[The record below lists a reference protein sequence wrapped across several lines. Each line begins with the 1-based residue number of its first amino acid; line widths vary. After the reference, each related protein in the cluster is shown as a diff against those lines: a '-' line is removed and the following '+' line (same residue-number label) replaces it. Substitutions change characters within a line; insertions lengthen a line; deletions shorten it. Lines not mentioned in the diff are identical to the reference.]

1 MCEMKIVTRIVCTV
15 FILIGIQACSGIK
28 VSQDYDQGYNF
39 SGLKT
44 FAWKPNENSE
54 YGLVGNDLVKE
65 RIITAIEKNLLAK
78 SYIQIGSGK
87 PDFFISY
94 HVTVEQKIS
103 SNGASGSISLG
114 RSSGG
119 GRYRGAGLYSGSE
132 VEAYDEGRLLIDVTD
147 VTSNRLVW
155 RGKSTQRVSGHSS
168 AEKSTALIN
177 ETVEKMLL
185 QFPPR

>member
-1 MCEMKIVTRIVCTV
+1 MKI
-15 FILIGIQACSGIK
+15 
-28 VSQDYDQGYNF
+28 
-39 SGLKT
+39 

-54 YGLVGNDLVKE
+54 YGITGNDLVKA

-78 SYIQIGSGK
+78 GYIQTGSGK
-87 PDFFISY
+87 PDFYISY

-103 SNGASGSISLG
+103 SSGFSGGVSMG

-119 GRYRGAGLYSGSE
+119 GRYRGGGISSASE

-147 VTSNRLVW
+147 VASNRLVW
-155 RGKSTQRVSGHSS
+155 RGVSTQRVSGHST

-177 ETVEKMLL
+177 ETVEKILL
-185 QFPPR
+185 QFPPQ

>member
-28 VSQDYDQGYNF
+28 VSQDYDQGYDF
-39 SGLKT
+39 SELKT

-54 YGLVGNDLVKE
+54 YGITGNDLVKE

-78 SYIQIGSGK
+78 NYIQTGSGK

-103 SNGASGSISLG
+103 SSDVSGGIAMG
-114 RSSGG
+114 RSSRG
-119 GRYRGAGLYSGSE
+119 GRYRGAGISSGSE

-147 VTSNRLVW
+147 VVSNRLVW
-155 RGKSTQRVSGHSS
+155 RGVSTQRVSGHSDP
-168 AEKSTALIN
+168 EKSTVLIN

-185 QFPPR
+185 QFPPH

>member
-1 MCEMKIVTRIVCTV
+1 MKIIIRIVCTV

-28 VSQDYDQGYNF
+28 VSQDYVQGYDF

-44 FAWKPNENSE
+44 FAWKVNENSE
-54 YGLVGNDLVKE
+54 DSLTGNDLIKE

-94 HVTVEQKIS
+94 HVTVEQKIRT
-103 SNGASGSISLG
+103 SNVSGGIALG

-119 GRYRGAGLYSGSE
+119 GRYRSVGMSSGSE

-147 VTSNRLVW
+147 AMDDRLIW
-155 RGKSTQRVSGHSS
+155 RGVSTQKVSGHSTP
-168 AEKSTALIN
+168 EKSTALIN

>member
-1 MCEMKIVTRIVCTV
+1 MKIVTRIVCTV

-54 YGLVGNDLVKE
+54 YGITGHDLIKE

-78 SYIQIGSGK
+78 GYLQAGSGK
-87 PDFFISY
+87 PDFYISY

-103 SNGASGSISLG
+103 SSGASGGIALG

-119 GRYRGAGLYSGSE
+119 GRYRSVGMSSGSE

-147 VTSNRLVW
+147 VASDRLVW
-155 RGKSTQRVSGHSS
+155 RGISTQRVSGHSTP
-168 AEKSTALIN
+168 EKSTELIN
-177 ETVEKMLL
+177 KTVEKMLL
-185 QFPPR
+185 QFPPQ

>member
-1 MCEMKIVTRIVCTV
+1 MKIVTRAVWTI
-15 FILIGIQACSGIK
+15 FILIGMQACSGIK

-39 SGLKT
+39 SELKT

-54 YGLVGNDLVKE
+54 YGITGNDLIKE

-103 SNGASGSISLG
+103 SSGASGGIALG
-114 RSSGG
+114 RSSRGRRYGG
-119 GRYRGAGLYSGSE
+119 VGISSGSE

-147 VTSNRLVW
+147 VASNRLVW
-155 RGKSTQRVSGHSS
+155 RGISTQRVSGHSTP
-168 AEKSTALIN
+168 EKSTALIN

>member
-1 MCEMKIVTRIVCTV
+1 MKVVTRIACAV
-15 FILIGIQACSGIK
+15 FILISVQACSGIK
-28 VSQDYDQGYNF
+28 VSQDYDQGYDF

-65 RIITAIEKNLLAK
+65 RIIMTIEKNLLAK
-78 SYIQIGSGK
+78 NYIQTGSGR
-87 PDFFISY
+87 PDFYISY

-103 SNGASGSISLG
+103 SSNVSGGIALG

-119 GRYRGAGLYSGSE
+119 HRYRGAGLSSGSE

-147 VTSNRLVW
+147 VASDRLVW
-155 RGKSTQRVSGHSS
+155 RGISTQRVSGHSTP
-168 AEKSTALIN
+168 EKSTELIN
-177 ETVEKMLL
+177 KTVEKMLS
-185 QFPPR
+185 QFPPK